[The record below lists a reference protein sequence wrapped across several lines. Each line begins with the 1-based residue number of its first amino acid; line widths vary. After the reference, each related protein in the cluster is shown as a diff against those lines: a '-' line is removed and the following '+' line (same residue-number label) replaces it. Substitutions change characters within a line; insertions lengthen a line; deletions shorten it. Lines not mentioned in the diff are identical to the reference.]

1 MSIRKVIRQLI
12 MEEVKDSNFIPSA
25 EEGEGGR
32 INFEDKLWKMD
43 IFGIPVPVL
52 KIESKGGSYKITIET
67 PYIPFISEGSK
78 KLIEIRGDASDL
90 FKKGL
95 ISNQDFSINVE
106 DPKGKKQ
113 AKISFSLGQKQNNS
127 KISKMS

>member
-25 EEGEGGR
+25 EGDEGGR

-43 IFGIPVPVL
+43 IFGIPIPVL

-78 KLIEIRGDASDL
+78 KQIEIGGDASEL

-95 ISNQDFSINVE
+95 ISDQDFSINIE

-113 AKISFSLGQKQNNS
+113 ARVSFSLGQKHNNS
-127 KISKMS
+127 NPGTMS